1 MIRYLKWAAKLLA
14 TGILLYWVFI
24 QTDRQSLFKAISGSE
39 KSILFFAFVPYL
51 VSRVSGAFRLT
62 TILNAAEV
70 PLSHASGLR
79 LNWISMFYGMFLP
92 GGLGGDAYK
101 LIRLRALF
109 PDKGVLLLTRTLL
122 WDRLIGLVV
131 LTILTVSF
139 AMPYLLVIY
148 QVVAASLALIGCLVF
163 WLATRRWIP
172 QLLPYMGRLLV
183 FSLVVQLTQIACIF
197 MLLSS
202 IQIHEHYNQYN
213 VLFLVSSV
221 ASTLPIS
228 VGGVGVREVVFLEGA
243 QLLMVSAQAAV
254 TVSVLFD
261 IIVTLT
267 AATGSLA
274 ILGNARVVSTSA
286 SK

>member
-1 MIRYLKWAAKLLA
+1 MQHLKWAAKLLA
-14 TGILLYWVFI
+14 TGLILYRVFG

-39 KSILFFAFVPYL
+39 KDILLFAFLLYL
-51 VSRVSGAFRLT
+51 LSRIAGSFRLT

-70 PLSHASGLR
+70 PLSHVSGLR

-101 LIRLRALF
+101 LIRLRVLF
-109 PDKGVLLLTRTLL
+109 PNTSTLLLTRTLL

-131 LTILTVSF
+131 LTVLTLIFALFYVS
-139 AMPYLLVIY
+139 VSNRIIG
-148 QVVAASLALIGCLVF
+148 ASLGVAGCFVF
-163 WLATRRWIP
+163 WRATLRWIP
-172 QLLPYMGRLLV
+172 QLLPCMIRLLV
-183 FSLVVQLTQIACIF
+183 FSLVVQLSQIACIII
-197 MLLSS
+197 LLHS
-202 IQIHEHYNQYN
+202 IQINTHFNQYN

-228 VGGVGVREVVFLEGA
+228 VGGIGVREVVFLEGA
-243 QLLMVSAQAAV
+243 RILMISAQAAV

-274 ILGNARVVSTSA
+274 ILGNFDPAIA
-286 SK
+286 NAGE